1 MQPLKNKI
9 ALVTGA
15 TKQVGRGVAIGLA
28 EAGAKVYVTGRYLTH
43 RRYGPKNPW
52 GTLEQTIKE
61 IEAVGG
67 TGIPIV
73 CDHTNDN
80 QTRAV
85 FDQIEQEEGQLDIL
99 VNGVW
104 AGYDKMRADRENYPW
119 ESDFW
124 EQPTELWDDMFI
136 GVRASYVANTMAA
149 PIMVRQKSGL
159 IVNIT
164 WFVGRLYSEN
174 VAYGVSHTALDRMA
188 ADMAIELKPHNV
200 ATISLTPLGIVE
212 DTQWNVKDAESAR
225 FIGRVITALYTDKT
239 LLSKS
244 GQVLGTRV
252 LAKHYGI
259 TDDNGKR
266 PPIIRRDRLQQAY
279 PEWNL

>member
-1 MQPLKNKI
+1 MHPLKNKI

-28 EAGAKVYVTGRYLTH
+28 EAGAKVYVTGRHLTH
-43 RRYGPKNPW
+43 RRYGEKNPW
-52 GTLEQTIKE
+52 GTLTQTVKE
-61 IEAVGG
+61 VEEVGG
-67 TGIPIV
+67 TAIPIV
-73 CDHTNDN
+73 CDHTDDK

-104 AGYDKMRADRENYPW
+104 AGYDKMRADRDNYPW

-124 EQPTELWDDMFI
+124 DQPAELWDDMFL
-136 GVRASYVANTMAA
+136 GVRASYIANSMTA
-149 PIMVRQKSGL
+149 PFMVKQKSGL

-174 VAYGVSHTALDRMA
+174 VAYDVSHAALDRMA

-200 ATISLTPLGIVE
+200 ATISLSPMGIVE
-212 DTQWNVKDAESAR
+212 DTQWNVKEAESAR
-225 FIGRVITALYTDKT
+225 FIGRIVTQLYNDKD
-239 LLSKS
+239 LMSKS
-244 GQVLGTRV
+244 GQILGTRV
-252 LAKHYGI
+252 LGKHYGI
-259 TDDNGKR
+259 TDDNGKL
-266 PPIIRRDRLQQAY
+266 PPIIRRDRLKTAY
-279 PEWNL
+279 PEWQL